1 MPDKD
6 KATAE
11 KHLKEKERKI
21 DQNQTHKES
30 SAQETNLAE
39 TPSQEKE
46 ANLTEKKSSS
56 EKKKKAQQEK
66 AQQEKA
72 QQEKAQQEKEVDI
85 NEETS
90 SHSIIKQEG
99 DLDEIK
105 QFLYKGEQIIS
116 YVRYEGK
123 LNRVKIVGQTNKRSF
138 GYRSMLNRKRFV
150 SSRRSISHIE
160 FGKWRIPIWL
170 WLILGLTFVP
180 PILMMS
186 SPELSSYST
195 GLLVLPSIV
204 LIFCLIYR
212 KFTYL
217 GTAIGSQFFH
227 IITRKPYLL
236 KDATDFIRILHLQ
249 KYFNKPQSERYMT
262 LNYFGKWIR
271 IFIIL
276 VAVLTLISW
285 IIITSL
291 SAFALI

>member
-1 MPDKD
+1 MSDKD
-6 KATAE
+6 EAIAE
-11 KHLKEKERKI
+11 KDLKDKKRKR
-21 DQNQTHKES
+21 DQNQTHKLTD
-30 SAQETNLAE
+30 AQETNLAE
-39 TPSQEKE
+39 PSSQEKE
-46 ANLTEKKSSS
+46 ANSMEKKSSS
-56 EKKKKAQQEK
+56 E
-66 AQQEKA
+66 
-72 QQEKAQQEKEVDI
+72 QQEKEEQEKEEQEKEEQEKEVSL
-85 NEETS
+85 NEEAS
-90 SHSIIKQEG
+90 SRSIIKQEG

-105 QFLYKGEQIIS
+105 QFLYKGERIIS